1 MLTTKNYGQATAL
14 RVCIG
19 LAEGLLQ
26 AAPLYLSLWYKG
38 SELGTRG
45 AIFFSVSS
53 LAGACNG
60 LIAFGLESNFSN
72 KPPFKAWQWL
82 FLIEGIMST
91 GFAFVVLTMLPPV
104 PEKVRFGFTADER
117 RIAIARSVEAYNTV
131 GAKINKSHIAALFRQ
146 PLIYIFMAAYSGI
159 IVALSSM
166 SSFLPSIVQ
175 GMGYS
180 SVNAQLMT
188 GSKSCFFIEISL
200 RVGVMYLI

>member
-1 MLTTKNYGQATAL
+1 MLTTKNYGQATAI

-60 LIAFGLESNFSN
+60 LIAYGLETNFSN

-91 GFAFVVLTMLPPV
+91 GFSLIVLTLLPPV
-104 PEKVRFGFTADER
+104 PEKVRFGFTADEK

-131 GAKINKSHIAALFRQ
+131 DAQFNKKQIPAIFKQ
-146 PLIYIFMAAYSGI
+146 PLIYIFITTYSGV
-159 IVALSSM
+159 IVAMSSM
-166 SSFLPSIVQ
+166 SNFLPTIVQ

-188 GSKSCFFIEISL
+188 GW
-200 RVGVMYLI
+200 